1 MISTL
6 TAMRTFERAP
16 GLFIWVLGAVAW
28 VLAAALVVRVA
39 REVAE
44 WLRMWWVLRDVPKP
58 KPQKSFTLLLDLY
71 KQLSAMDPK
80 MDVKVKAFKYLANL
94 FKSVEDQDVTVAFYG
109 PYAFLLGATPPVV
122 EAILGDTKNVNKAFF
137 YNMMKPWIGK
147 GILTLGDEPWKTRR
161 RAITPAFHFRI
172 LDDYVPIMNK
182 RGERLMQ
189 KVTAMNG
196 EYFDVLPIV
205 RAAAFGVLFETS
217 MGIDY
222 DEDDIERTGY
232 LRIHDAISDTVV
244 DRVINFHHWFDTIY
258 AFSKERKRMLQYV
271 EEAKEFVNN
280 ILQKRI
286 VDYRKG
292 IRDPVSKNSFL
303 EILLRMYLDE
313 GIMTE
318 IDVRDELLSTLI
330 GGFDTTATSLAY
342 TLYLL
347 GHHPEIQAKVQE
359 EIDLVCGD
367 DWDKPPTA
375 EELKNLTYMECVLK
389 EAMRLY
395 PPGSVIGRS
404 VVKDIKIGKYTI
416 PRGTV
421 AVVALYFLQRHPR
434 YVEDPNS
441 FKPERF
447 MEAKSMHNFGFAPFS
462 AGPRNCLGQKFALR
476 EEKILLT
483 HVIRRFNVTS
493 KVPIDKLEL
502 AMELILKP
510 IQGLEI
516 KLTPREH
523 PSSK

>member
-16 GLFIWVLGAVAW
+16 ALFVWALGAVAW
-28 VLAAALVVRVA
+28 VLAAALVVRAA
-39 REVAE
+39 RGVAE
-44 WLRMWWVLRDVPKP
+44 WLRMWWYLRDVPKP

-71 KQLSAMDPK
+71 KQMSAMDPN
-80 MDVKVKAFKYLANL
+80 MDTKVKAFKYLANL

-109 PYAFLLGATPPVV
+109 PYAFLLGSTPQVV

-137 YNMMKPWIGK
+137 YNMMKPWIGE
-147 GILTLGDEPWKTRR
+147 GILTLGDEPWKARR
-161 RAITPAFHFRI
+161 RALTPAFHFRI
-172 LDDYVPIMNK
+172 LDDYIPIMDK
-182 RGERLMQ
+182 RGERLVRKM
-189 KVTAMNG
+189 TTMNG
-196 EYFDVLPIV
+196 EYFNVLPIV

-232 LRIHDAISDTVV
+232 LKIHDAISDIVV
-244 DRVINFHHWFDTIY
+244 NRVVNFHHWFDTIF
-258 AFSKERKRMLQYV
+258 AFSKEHKQMLKYV
-271 EEAKEFVNN
+271 EEARQFVNN

-286 VDYRKG
+286 ADYRKG

-303 EILLRMYLDE
+303 EILLRMCLDDRT
-313 GIMTE
+313 MSE

-330 GGFDTTATSLAY
+330 GGFDTTATSIAY

-347 GHHPEIQAKVQE
+347 GHHPEIQAKVQD
-359 EIDLVCGD
+359 EIDMVCGD
-367 DWDKPPTA
+367 DWDKPLTA
-375 EELKNLTYMECVLK
+375 EQLKNLTYMECVLK

-395 PPGSVIGRS
+395 PAGSIMGRS
-404 VVKDIKIGKYTI
+404 VERDMKIGKYTI

-434 YVEDPNS
+434 YIEDPNS

-447 MEAKSMHNFGFAPFS
+447 MDSKSIHTYGFAPFS

-476 EEKILLT
+476 EEKVLLA
-483 HVIRRFNVTS
+483 HIMRRFNVNS

-516 KLTPREH
+516 KLTPRKQ
-523 PSSK
+523 PSLN